1 MRSRS
6 SGGSTAAFCD
16 DMANSLKKNSISGY
30 KHVTFQRKR
39 GNYVAQVYDIEVGK
53 LVYLGSFYT
62 PYAAAV
68 SAALCMVKGKQDE
81 RDADLISGC
90 LTTRRRS
97 RQPRKRI

>member
-1 MRSRS
+1 
-6 SGGSTAAFCD
+6 
-16 DMANSLKKNSISGY
+16 MANSLKKNSISGY
-30 KHVTFQRKR
+30 KHVYPAKKGTYFFYAK
-39 GNYVAQVYDIEVGK
+39 VYDIEARK
-53 LVYLGSFYT
+53 LVHHGSFYT